1 MCDITAHNNKGI
13 EDVHIVLNDDRPLR
27 IWQMPDCLKVSNRYV
42 VSARI
47 GAATEPNEYSVITV
61 IDRFGMIMRGLSDGK
76 IKVVAQWRGHQEMD
90 VVVWKAA
97 QLGKLY
103 DDAWLVFITNE
114 VDASGKTHII
124 DDVANVYPNIFI
136 RAREI
141 DLLNNR
147 YKVTFGFK
155 IDSYTKKRVVD
166 CYKQLVDAELLVN
179 PYGMSGQ
186 APELSAAVGL
196 YISNLMPIP
205 FFKKHMDCKELELAN
220 MRRLTM
226 LDGKLRRTPIEEL
239 KSCHSK
245 DIVSFCERASEMLH
259 IELTS
264 VRFCYFASVYTTLSE
279 EERTRVSL

>member
-1 MCDITAHNNKGI
+1 MCDIAAHNNKGI
-13 EDVHIVLNDDRPLR
+13 EGSHIVLNNDRPLR
-27 IWQMPDCLKVSNRYV
+27 IWQMPDCLNVSNRYV

-61 IDRFGMIMRGLSDGK
+61 IDRFGMMRGMRGK
-76 IKVVAQWRGHQEMD
+76 VKVVALWKGHQEMD

-103 DDAWLVFITNE
+103 DDALLVFFTNE

-124 DDVANVYPNIFI
+124 DDVADVYPNIFI
-136 RAREI
+136 RTREI

-155 IDSYTKKRVVD
+155 IDPHTKKRVVD

-179 PYGMSGQ
+179 PDGMSGQ
-186 APELSAAVGL
+186 PPELSAAVGL

-205 FFKKHMDCKELELAN
+205 FFKK
-220 MRRLTM
+220 
-226 LDGKLRRTPIEEL
+226 
-239 KSCHSK
+239 
-245 DIVSFCERASEMLH
+245 
-259 IELTS
+259 
-264 VRFCYFASVYTTLSE
+264 
-279 EERTRVSL
+279 